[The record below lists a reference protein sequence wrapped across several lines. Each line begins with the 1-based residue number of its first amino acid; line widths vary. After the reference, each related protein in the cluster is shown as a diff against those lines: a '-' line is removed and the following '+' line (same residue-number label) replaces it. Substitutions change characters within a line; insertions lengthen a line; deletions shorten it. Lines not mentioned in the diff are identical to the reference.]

1 MGWVSMPEITFKSQA
16 EVIEKPYL
24 SIQDIREL
32 VPIGYSQARKI
43 ITEVRDELE
52 AENKPLF
59 RTKQLLAPTS
69 QVLKKL
75 GLNATEIRRNAK
87 ECQ

>member
-1 MGWVSMPEITFKSQA
+1 MPEITFKSQA

-75 GLNATEIRRNAK
+75 GLNAAEIRRNAK